1 MKKPERKLSPRRLF
15 RLIYLKLFRIHD
27 SPQRISLGLGVG
39 VFLGI
44 IPGSGP
50 IASLVVAAFLRLNRA
65 SALLGSL
72 LTNTWLSVVTFALS
86 VKVGSQLTGTNLQA
100 LKDNWTVFT
109 ANFHWHKL
117 LELAALKIVFPVF
130 IGYLA
135 VSFCIG
141 SAVYLAALGVL
152 SWRGKLRRTRDERR
166 KTRDENNAKQ

>member
-1 MKKPERKLSPRRLF
+1 MKSKLSLRRLIRF
-15 RLIYLKLFRIHD
+15 IYLKLFRIHD

-72 LTNTWLSVVTFALS
+72 LTNTWLSVVTFAIS
-86 VKVGSQLTGTNLQA
+86 VKIGALLTATNLQT
-100 LKDNWTVFT
+100 LKDNWAFFM
-109 ANFHWHKL
+109 ADFRWQRL
-117 LELAALKIVFPVF
+117 LELATLKIVFPVF

-141 SAVYLAALGVL
+141 LAVYLAALGVL
-152 SWRGKLRRTRDERR
+152 SWRKLRKKKDEGR
-166 KTRDENNAKQ
+166 K